1 MSIRPGSAVLAATG
15 VSKIFAARRRD
26 QAGAV
31 RAVDGVDLKVER
43 GRTVAVVG
51 QSGSG
56 KTTLGRMFTGLEM
69 PTRGSI
75 TLDGQPIG
83 RIGDSSRRGFAA
95 RVQPVFQD
103 PYGSLDPRKTIL
115 QSVSEPLRFASAV
128 GKDQVR
134 DKAMAALE
142 RVGLR
147 AEQMAERYP
156 HSLSGGQRQR
166 VAIARAVATQPD
178 FIIADEPV
186 SMLDVSLQAGI
197 LNLFAELQNEL
208 GCGYLFITHDLAVAR
223 YVADTIAV
231 MYRGRIVEIG
241 PRDDVVGR
249 PQHPYTRLLLDVG
262 RGRHGE
268 APSEDPEAV
277 ATPDA
282 DCAYNPLCTRRT
294 GRCIE
299 SQPSLEPV
307 GQSLVACFHP
317 IPALP
322 PPSTPEPL
330 VPPPEP
336 SPSMP
341 SKEQS

>member
-1 MSIRPGSAVLAATG
+1 MTTAAESAVLAAND
-15 VSKIFAARRRD
+15 VYKIFAARGRD
-26 QAGAV
+26 KSGAV
-31 RAVDGVDLKVER
+31 RAVDGVNLTIER

-69 PTRGSI
+69 PTTGAI
-75 TLDGQPIG
+75 TLDGQSIG
-83 RIGDSSRRGFAA
+83 RIGDRSRKGFAA

-115 QSVSEPLRFASAV
+115 ESVSEPLRFASAAT
-128 GKDQVR
+128 KDEVR
-134 DKAMAALE
+134 AKALEALE

-147 AEQMAERYP
+147 ADQMAERYP

-166 VAIARAVATQPD
+166 VAIARAVSTKPD

-186 SMLDVSLQAGI
+186 SMLDVSLQAGV
-197 LNLFAELQNEL
+197 LNLFSELQHQL

-268 APSEDPEAV
+268 APAEDPEAV

-282 DCAYNPLCTRRT
+282 GCSYNPLCARRT
-294 GRCIE
+294 EKCTTV
-299 SQPSLEPV
+299 QPALELV
-307 GQSLVACFHP
+307 GQTRVACFHP
-317 IPALP
+317 IH
-322 PPSTPEPL
+322 PPSGPGNEATLSDPS
-330 VPPPEP
+330 
-336 SPSMP
+336 SPSRP
-341 SKEQS
+341 SKEQP

>member
-1 MSIRPGSAVLAATG
+1 MTDARDTAVLVAEN

-31 RAVDGVDLKVER
+31 RAVDGVNLKLQR

-69 PTRGSI
+69 PTHGAI
-75 TLDGQPIG
+75 TLDGTSIG
-83 RIGDSSRRGFAA
+83 RIGDRSRRGFSA

-115 QSVSEPLRFASAV
+115 ESVSEPLRFASKI
-128 GKDQVR
+128 GKDEIR
-134 DKAMAALE
+134 AKALE
-142 RVGLR
+142 ALDRVGLR

-166 VAIARAVATQPD
+166 VAIARAVSTKPD

-186 SMLDVSLQAGI
+186 SMLDVSLQAGV
-197 LNLFAELQNEL
+197 LNLFAELQNQL

-241 PRDDVVGR
+241 PRDDVVGT

-262 RGRHGE
+262 RGRTGE

-282 DCAYNPLCTRRT
+282 GCAYNPLCSRRT
-294 GRCIE
+294 ARCTAE
-299 SQPSLEPV
+299 QPSLDPV
-307 GQSLVACFHP
+307 GSSLVACFHP
-317 IPALP
+317 IHQL
-322 PPSTPEPL
+322 STSSDA
-330 VPPPEP
+330 VPTEL
-336 SPSMP
+336 SPKPTSP
-341 SKEQS
+341 KEQS